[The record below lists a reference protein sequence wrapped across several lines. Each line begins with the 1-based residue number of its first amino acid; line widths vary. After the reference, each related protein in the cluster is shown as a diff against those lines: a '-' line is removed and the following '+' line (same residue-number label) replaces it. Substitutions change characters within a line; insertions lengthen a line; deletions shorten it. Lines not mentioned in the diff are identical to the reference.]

1 MEKSEIKGFIAK
13 RCAKELKNGDVVN
26 LGIGLPTSRV
36 PSVFCWPTS
45 GVIPTWVAITRL
57 T

>member
-26 LGIGLPTSRV
+26 LGTLAGSRGSA
-36 PSVFCWPTS
+36 PWFSPNKH
-45 GVIPTWVAITRL
+45 AEEA
-57 T
+57 

>member
-26 LGIGLPTSRV
+26 LGIGLPTLIPNYPVSYTHLTL
-36 PSVFCWPTS
+36 PTN
-45 GVIPTWVAITRL
+45 
-57 T
+57 